1 MDRPGGRGAYRR
13 RILRERERE
22 TEENVS
28 GEMGRLTLRKSG
40 REKVK

>member
-13 RILRERERE
+13 RILRERE

>member
-1 MDRPGGRGAYRR
+1 MAEGLIEEGYF
-13 RILRERERE
+13 ERERE